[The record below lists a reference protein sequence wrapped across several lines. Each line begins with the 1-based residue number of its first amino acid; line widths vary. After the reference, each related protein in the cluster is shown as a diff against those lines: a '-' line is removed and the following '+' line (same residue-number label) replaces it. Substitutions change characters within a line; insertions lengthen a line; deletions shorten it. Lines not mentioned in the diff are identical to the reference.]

1 MNQDSNS
8 NNNKT
13 GKKKSNNT
21 RLSAPNLP
29 DERNRFLSTNRNEVT
44 LGCCND
50 NMDRFGR
57 GNTPVSFNG
66 EHVYDQNRIAR
77 MSQSTPGNLSVGNSR
92 CGSMNVNTV
101 SSLTIFST
109 FQLQQGLGRGK
120 LSSRS
125 GEETLLDIIEEAL
138 RVIEE

>member
-1 MNQDSNS
+1 M
-8 NNNKT
+8 
-13 GKKKSNNT
+13 
-21 RLSAPNLP
+21 
-29 DERNRFLSTNRNEVT
+29 
-44 LGCCND
+44 
-50 NMDRFGR
+50 
-57 GNTPVSFNG
+57 
-66 EHVYDQNRIAR
+66 YDQNRIRIGFAR

-109 FQLQQGLGRGK
+109 FQLQQGLGRVK